1 MKDMNIK
8 DEEVLDKELGLLL
21 ESMPEQE
28 NFEKKIDKYIKK
40 KIQKITV
47 RTVLSLLLVIAVLF
61 LLISPVMNAI
71 YFNPEK
77 LQKDGTL
84 LSVFRDYCEVS
95 RPQKEVISIDVK
107 SKGFSRYK
115 MSMGVHD
122 HTAPLIVGREN
133 VWVDVFAGKYQDWQ
147 DSEMM
152 LTPQLGMFD
161 HPVTQEEIDSMIGDF
176 KKLPESAKISLA
188 IWDKEVRDVEELRK
202 ENVSLDWIEVYHP
215 NQPEFQGGLN
225 LWMNQIVKE
234 TDDREEMTE
243 KELLDLYVAKLKN
256 LVEHG
261 EVWRSMG
268 FPYHSTVFAD
278 GEEQMKAC
286 YEDAKTLTK
295 LQTKG
300 YYISGSRD
308 EIISYLQ
315 KTGIESVSVYDVNSS
330 IWE

>member
-115 MSMGVHD
+115 MSMEVHD

-202 ENVSLDWIEVYHP
+202 EN
-215 NQPEFQGGLN
+215 
-225 LWMNQIVKE
+225 
-234 TDDREEMTE
+234 
-243 KELLDLYVAKLKN
+243 
-256 LVEHG
+256 
-261 EVWRSMG
+261 
-268 FPYHSTVFAD
+268 
-278 GEEQMKAC
+278 
-286 YEDAKTLTK
+286 
-295 LQTKG
+295 
-300 YYISGSRD
+300 
-308 EIISYLQ
+308 
-315 KTGIESVSVYDVNSS
+315 
-330 IWE
+330 